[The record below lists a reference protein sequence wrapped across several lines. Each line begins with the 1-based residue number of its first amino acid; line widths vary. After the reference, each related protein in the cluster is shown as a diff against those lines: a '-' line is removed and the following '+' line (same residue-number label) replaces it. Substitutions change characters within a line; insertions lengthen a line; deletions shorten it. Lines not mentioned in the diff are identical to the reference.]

1 MTKQVILSLSGLQ
14 FGSDA
19 DIPVEVIAPGEYFF
33 EDGKHNVV
41 YEEMQE
47 GFSEITQNTISIGK
61 DIMDITK
68 KGLVNVHMVF
78 EKNKKNMTYY
88 ETPYGS
94 ILIGIVAKNIDV
106 KETEEEIHI
115 KVEYAL
121 EMNYEYVSDCSIT
134 MNIKSKDAKNF
145 TLQ

>member
-1 MTKQVILSLSGLQ
+1 MTKQVLLSLSGFQ
-14 FGSDA
+14 FGADSDS
-19 DIPVEVIAPGEYFF
+19 PVELIAPGEYFF
-33 EDGKHNVV
+33 ENGKHNVI
-41 YEEMQE
+41 YDEMQE
-47 GFSEITQNTISIGK
+47 GFSETTKNTISIGK

-68 KGLVNVHMVF
+68 EGLVNVHMVF

-106 KETEEEIHI
+106 KETEKDIHI
-115 KVEYAL
+115 KVEYVL
-121 EMNYEYVSDCSIT
+121 EMNYEYVADCSII